1 MIPKNLKIGDTFE
14 DSNSTYEIIRVL
26 KDGNYISKRVECNK
40 LVEKDKLVEKEK
52 LLEEK
57 AEDKKYTKTQINRMS
72 IAELKKLAN
81 EYGIEATGGSAIKK
95 AIIEKLEL

>member
-14 DSNSTYEIIRVL
+14 DGNSTYEVIRVL
-26 KDGNYISKRVECNK
+26 KDGNYISKRVECKK
-40 LVEKDKLVEKEK
+40 LVEKDE

>member
-14 DSNSTYEIIRVL
+14 DGDSTYEIIRVL

-40 LVEKDKLVEKEK
+40 LVEKDKF
-52 LLEEK
+52 LEEK
-57 AEDKKYTKTQINRMS
+57 AENKKYSKTQINRMT

>member
-1 MIPKNLKIGDTFE
+1 M
-14 DSNSTYEIIRVL
+14 
-26 KDGNYISKRVECNK
+26 
-40 LVEKDKLVEKEK
+40 EKDKF
-52 LLEEK
+52 LEEK

>member
-14 DSNSTYEIIRVL
+14 DGNSTYEVIRVL

-40 LVEKDKLVEKEK
+40 LVEKDKFW
-52 LLEEK
+52 EEK

>member
-14 DSNSTYEIIRVL
+14 DCGSTYEIIRVL

-40 LVEKDKLVEKEK
+40 LVEKDKF
-52 LLEEK
+52 LEEK

>member
-14 DSNSTYEIIRVL
+14 DCGSTYEIIRVL
-26 KDGNYISKRVECNK
+26 KDGNYISKRVECKK
-40 LVEKDKLVEKEK
+40 LVEKDE

-57 AEDKKYTKTQINRMS
+57 AENNKYTKTQINRMT
-72 IAELKKLAN
+72 ITELKKLAS
-81 EYGIEATGGSAIKK
+81 EYGIEATGGSSIKK

>member
-1 MIPKNLKIGDTFE
+1 MIPKNLKIGDTFK
-14 DSNSTYEIIRVL
+14 DGDSTYEIIRVL

-40 LVEKDKLVEKEK
+40 LVEEDKV
-52 LLEEK
+52 LEEK
-57 AEDKKYTKTQINRMS
+57 EENKKYTKTQINRMS

>member
-1 MIPKNLKIGDTFE
+1 MIPKNLKIGDTFK
-14 DSNSTYEIIRVL
+14 DGNSTYEIIRVL

-40 LVEKDKLVEKEK
+40 LVEKDKF
-52 LLEEK
+52 LEEK
-57 AEDKKYTKTQINRMS
+57 AEDKKYTKTQINRMT

>member
-14 DSNSTYEIIRVL
+14 DGNSTYEIIRVL

-40 LVEKDKLVEKEK
+40 LVEKDKF
-52 LLEEK
+52 LEEK
-57 AEDKKYTKTQINRMS
+57 AEDKKYTKTQINRMT

-81 EYGIEATGGSAIKK
+81 EYGIEATCGCAIKK
-95 AIIEKLEL
+95 GSIEKLEL

>member
-14 DSNSTYEIIRVL
+14 DGNSTYEVIRVL

-40 LVEKDKLVEKEK
+40 LVEKDKF
-52 LLEEK
+52 LEEK

-81 EYGIEATGGSAIKK
+81 EYGIEVTGGSAIKK

>member
-1 MIPKNLKIGDTFE
+1 MIKKKKKIGDTFK
-14 DSNSTYEIIRVL
+14 DGDSTYEIIRVL

-40 LVEKDKLVEKEK
+40 LVEKDKF
-52 LLEEK
+52 LEEK
-57 AEDKKYTKTQINRMS
+57 AENKKYTKTQINRMT

>member
-14 DSNSTYEIIRVL
+14 DGNSTYEIIRVL

-40 LVEKDKLVEKEK
+40 LVEKEEF
-52 LLEEK
+52 LEEK

>member
-14 DSNSTYEIIRVL
+14 DCGSTYEIIRVL
-26 KDGNYISKRVECNK
+26 KDGNYISKRVECKK
-40 LVEKDKLVEKEK
+40 LVEKDE

-57 AEDKKYTKTQINRMS
+57 AEDKKYTKTQINRMT

>member
-14 DSNSTYEIIRVL
+14 DCGSTYEIISVL

-40 LVEKDKLVEKEK
+40 LVEEDKF
-52 LLEEK
+52 LEEK
-57 AEDKKYTKTQINRMS
+57 AENNKYTKTQINRMS

>member
-14 DSNSTYEIIRVL
+14 DGNSTYEVIRVL

-40 LVEKDKLVEKEK
+40 LVEEDKFLG
-52 LLEEK
+52 EK
-57 AEDKKYTKTQINRMS
+57 AENNKYTKTQINRMS

>member
-1 MIPKNLKIGDTFE
+1 MQETCG
-14 DSNSTYEIIRVL
+14 
-26 KDGNYISKRVECNK
+26 KDE
-40 LVEKDKLVEKEK
+40 

-57 AEDKKYTKTQINRMS
+57 AENKKYSKTQINRMT

>member
-1 MIPKNLKIGDTFE
+1 MIPKNLKIGDTFK
-14 DSNSTYEIIRVL
+14 DGDSTYEIIRVL
-26 KDGNYISKRVECNK
+26 KDGNYISKRVECKK
-40 LVEKDKLVEKEK
+40 LVEKKDE

-57 AEDKKYTKTQINRMS
+57 AENKKYTKTQINRMT

>member
-14 DSNSTYEIIRVL
+14 DCGSTYEIIRVL

-40 LVEKDKLVEKEK
+40 LVEKEKP
-52 LLEEK
+52 LEEK

>member
-14 DSNSTYEIIRVL
+14 DGDSTYEIIRVL

-40 LVEKDKLVEKEK
+40 LVKKDKF
-52 LLEEK
+52 LEEK
-57 AEDKKYTKTQINRMS
+57 AEDKKYTKTQINRMT

>member
-14 DSNSTYEIIRVL
+14 DGDSTYEIIRVL

-40 LVEKDKLVEKEK
+40 LVEEDKF
-52 LLEEK
+52 LEEK
-57 AEDKKYTKTQINRMS
+57 EENKKYTKTQINRMT

>member
-14 DSNSTYEIIRVL
+14 DGDSTYEIIRVL

-40 LVEKDKLVEKEK
+40 LVEKDKF
-52 LLEEK
+52 LEEK

-81 EYGIEATGGSAIKK
+81 EYGIEETGGSAIKK

>member
-1 MIPKNLKIGDTFE
+1 MIPKNLKIGDTFK
-14 DSNSTYEIIRVL
+14 DGDSTYEIIRVL

-40 LVEKDKLVEKEK
+40 LVEKEKF
-52 LLEEK
+52 LEEK
-57 AEDKKYTKTQINRMS
+57 AENNKYTKTQINRMS

>member
-14 DSNSTYEIIRVL
+14 DGDSTYEIIRVL

-40 LVEKDKLVEKEK
+40 LVEEDKF
-52 LLEEK
+52 LEEK

>member
-14 DSNSTYEIIRVL
+14 DGNSTYEIIRVL

-40 LVEKDKLVEKEK
+40 LVEKDKF
-52 LLEEK
+52 LEEK

-95 AIIEKLEL
+95 KKKKKLEL

>member
-14 DSNSTYEIIRVL
+14 DGNSTYEVIRVL

-40 LVEKDKLVEKEK
+40 LVEEDKF
-52 LLEEK
+52 LEEK
-57 AEDKKYTKTQINRMS
+57 AENKKYTKTQINRMT

>member
-1 MIPKNLKIGDTFE
+1 MIPKNLKIGDTFK
-14 DSNSTYEIIRVL
+14 DGDSTYEIIRVL

-40 LVEKDKLVEKEK
+40 LVEKDKF
-52 LLEEK
+52 LEEK
-57 AEDKKYTKTQINRMS
+57 AEDKKYTKTQINRMT

>member
-14 DSNSTYEIIRVL
+14 DGNSTYEIIRVL

-40 LVEKDKLVEKEK
+40 LVEKDKF
-52 LLEEK
+52 LEEK
-57 AEDKKYTKTQINRMS
+57 AENKKYTKTQINRMT

>member
-1 MIPKNLKIGDTFE
+1 MIPKNLKNGDTFE
-14 DSNSTYEIIRVL
+14 DGNSTYEVIRVL

-40 LVEKDKLVEKEK
+40 LVEKDKF
-52 LLEEK
+52 LEEK

>member
-1 MIPKNLKIGDTFE
+1 MIPKNLKIGDTFK
-14 DSNSTYEIIRVL
+14 DGDSTYEIIRVL

-40 LVEKDKLVEKEK
+40 LVEEDKF
-52 LLEEK
+52 LEEK
-57 AEDKKYTKTQINRMS
+57 AENNKYTKTQINRMS

>member
-14 DSNSTYEIIRVL
+14 DGGSTYEIIRVL
-26 KDGNYISKRVECNK
+26 KDGNYISKRVECKK
-40 LVEKDKLVEKEK
+40 LVEKDE

-57 AEDKKYTKTQINRMS
+57 AENKKYTKTQINRMT

-81 EYGIEATGGSAIKK
+81 EYGIEVTGGSAIKK

>member
-1 MIPKNLKIGDTFE
+1 MIPKNLKIGDTFK
-14 DSNSTYEIIRVL
+14 DGNSTYEVIRVL
-26 KDGNYISKRVECNK
+26 KDGNYISKRVECN
-40 LVEKDKLVEKEK
+40 KLVEKEK

>member
-14 DSNSTYEIIRVL
+14 DGDSTYEIIRVL

-40 LVEKDKLVEKEK
+40 LAEEDKF
-52 LLEEK
+52 LEEK
-57 AEDKKYTKTQINRMS
+57 AENKKYTKTQINRMT

>member
-1 MIPKNLKIGDTFE
+1 MIPKNLKIGDTFK
-14 DSNSTYEIIRVL
+14 DGDSTYEIIRVL
-26 KDGNYISKRVECNK
+26 KDGNYISKRVECKK
-40 LVEKDKLVEKEK
+40 LVEKDE

-57 AEDKKYTKTQINRMS
+57 AENNKYTKTQINRMS

>member
-14 DSNSTYEIIRVL
+14 DGNSTYEIIRVL

-40 LVEKDKLVEKEK
+40 LVEEDKF
-52 LLEEK
+52 LEEK
-57 AEDKKYTKTQINRMS
+57 SENKKYTKTQINRMT

>member
-14 DSNSTYEIIRVL
+14 DGNSTYEVIRVL

-40 LVEKDKLVEKEK
+40 LVEEDKF
-52 LLEEK
+52 LEEK
-57 AEDKKYTKTQINRMS
+57 AENNKYTKTQINRMT

>member
-14 DSNSTYEIIRVL
+14 DGDSTYEIIRVL

-40 LVEKDKLVEKEK
+40 LVEEDKF
-52 LLEEK
+52 LEEK
-57 AEDKKYTKTQINRMS
+57 AENNKYTKTQINRMT

>member
-1 MIPKNLKIGDTFE
+1 MITKNLKIGDTFE
-14 DSNSTYEIIRVL
+14 DGDSTYEIIRVL

-40 LVEKDKLVEKEK
+40 LVEKDKF
-52 LLEEK
+52 LEEK
-57 AEDKKYTKTQINRMS
+57 TEDKKYTKTQINRMS

>member
-14 DSNSTYEIIRVL
+14 DCGSTYEIIRVL

-40 LVEKDKLVEKEK
+40 LVEKDKF
-52 LLEEK
+52 LEEK
-57 AEDKKYTKTQINRMS
+57 TEDKKYTKTQINRMS

>member
-14 DSNSTYEIIRVL
+14 DGDSTYEIIRVL

-40 LVEKDKLVEKEK
+40 LVEEDKV
-52 LLEEK
+52 LEEK
-57 AEDKKYTKTQINRMS
+57 EENKKYTKTQINRMT